1 MKLKKYNQYIKE
13 DIQSVD
19 NTENKSNRPVGRR
32 FGSPSP
38 DFSKPKGIFAD
49 ENEIGEVGQDD
60 EFMDYD
66 GDDASTLIGNNMN
79 DDDQEEEEGNDLK
92 WDGEKLL
99 KQFADIMKMEVTEN
113 QVKVSDNKVV
123 TFASE
128 TNTFLIITDGKRR
141 NTKISDP
148 QQLYN
153 DEFKGHEHNQ

>member
-49 ENEIGEVGQDD
+49 ENEIGELEVGQDD

-79 DDDQEEEEGNDLK
+79 DDQEEEEGNDVSVWK
-92 WDGEKLL
+92 GDKLL
-99 KQFADIMKMEVTEN
+99 KQFAEIMGLEVVDN
-113 QVKVSDNKVV
+113 QVIINGDVV
-123 TFASE
+123 TFAPE
-128 TNTFLIITDGKRR
+128 TETFLINRK
-141 NTKISDP
+141 NTKVSDP
-148 QQLYN
+148 QELAN
-153 DEFKGHEHNQ
+153 KEFKGHDTKK

>member
-13 DIQSVD
+13 DLTPMSAEA
-19 NTENKSNRPVGRR
+19 ENDMTG
-32 FGSPSP
+32 
-38 DFSKPKGIFAD
+38 GI
-49 ENEIGEVGQDD
+49 EGEIVGQDD